1 MESSNQLLKIA
12 INGACNWQFIIYL
25 ISFPFSIDEN
35 WFRINKFTLQLY
47 CPCIAIWKKASL
59 YRDPGRVK
67 IDILLHGMEV
77 LRQQNIC
84 SQI

>member
-35 WFRINKFTLQLY
+35 FELTNLPYNYVVHVSGFE
-47 CPCIAIWKKASL
+47 KKQV
-59 YRDPGRVK
+59 YIEIRDG
-67 IDILLHGMEV
+67 
-77 LRQQNIC
+77 LR
-84 SQI
+84 